1 MYNGWTNHE
10 TWLASLEL
18 VNCFEIDITDTQELA
33 EYLECYVKEN
43 NPIRENGLYNDLL
56 IASFSKINYIEIA
69 EHILEA

>member
-56 IASFSKINYIEIA
+56 IASFNKINYIEIA